1 MDALLITYADL
12 HKRFDALIDLNYNIE
27 EEEDFMDL
35 EDGEEVIEEEA
46 GWYIEDI
53 NQDLLELH
61 RICQTMHLPDANDNI
76 KQIVDYVTNWEH
88 GKYDVEYEEYSK
100 YSPVAIIKCPAQV

>member
-1 MDALLITYADL
+1 MDDLLITYADL

-61 RICQTMHLPDANDNI
+61 RICKTLHVPDANDNI
-76 KQIVDYVTNWEH
+76 KQIIDYV
-88 GKYDVEYEEYSK
+88 KISY
-100 YSPVAIIKCPAQV
+100 